1 MKIAFACDH
10 GGFEVKEKVIKHLQE
25 LGHNVQDFGTFSSDS
40 CDYPDFAFPCCKSII
55 DKKNEVGVLICGTGI
70 GMSICANKVK
80 GIRCAHVN
88 DAFSAEMTRRHN
100 NTNVIALGARIA
112 TLEEIISYID
122 IFLTTPFDGGRHL
135 GRVEKITNYENN

>member
-10 GGFEVKEKVIKHLQE
+10 GGYDVKDKVISFLKSK
-25 LGHNVQDFGTFSSDS
+25 GHTVEDFGTFSNES
-40 CDYPDFAFPCCKSII
+40 CDYPDFAFPCCKSVV
-55 DKKNEVGVLICGTGI
+55 DGVNEVGVLICGTGI
-70 GMSICANKVK
+70 GMSICANKVN

-100 NTNVIALGARIA
+100 NSNVIALGARIA
-112 TLEEIISYID
+112 TADEIISYIE

-135 GRVEKITNYENN
+135 NRLNKISEYENV